1 MLPPLAVATDDAVEC
16 FREEYV
22 PAELKTGAR
31 STHRHDERQLE
42 VLSWLVEMSRRCPL
56 KLTLDRLFA
65 RPLRER
71 CDPAPR
77 RLTSR

>member
-31 STHRHDERQLE
+31 STHRARDSTKLILLYQ
-42 VLSWLVEMSRRCPL
+42 PL
-56 KLTLDRLFA
+56 YLIS
-65 RPLRER
+65 E
-71 CDPAPR
+71 
-77 RLTSR
+77 

>member
-1 MLPPLAVATDDAVEC
+1 MLPPLVVATNDAVEC

-31 STHRHDERQLE
+31 STHRHDERRLQ

-56 KLTLDRLFA
+56 KLDRLFLC
-65 RPLRER
+65 PFRER
-71 CDPAPR
+71 CDAPLR
-77 RLTSR
+77 RLTNR